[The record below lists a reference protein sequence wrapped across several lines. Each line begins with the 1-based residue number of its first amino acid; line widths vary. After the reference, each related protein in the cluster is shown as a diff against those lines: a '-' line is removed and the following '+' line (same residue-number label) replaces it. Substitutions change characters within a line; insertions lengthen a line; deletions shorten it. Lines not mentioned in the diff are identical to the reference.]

1 MAGIQKIRDSLSG
14 TISRI
19 IVSLAILT
27 LALFFGWGTV
37 FSSSDANTVVSV
49 NGKKI
54 DVFDLDLEMARVQSI
69 LKSRFDNTN
78 FTLDDDMLRSI
89 SINSLIRD
97 ALVLDYLD
105 KNKVKISDLT
115 AYRVLAENE
124 IFLENGKFSPNK
136 VDSFARQNGMLP
148 GKYLG
153 NVKKNIA
160 LELWINGLTE
170 SSFITRKEIEKNLKL
185 TNQSRDITFLRLN
198 NSMFEKD
205 LEFPDELVLDF
216 YNRNTSLFQTEE
228 KAKVRFIEISLEDL
242 KNKVSVRE
250 EEIRK
255 EYEDYRKNF
264 DSSARRSVSHLMIS
278 ITNEIQE
285 IEAISIAKNL
295 KQRVIL
301 GEEFETL
308 VATYSEDEG
317 TRNSKGVLGI
327 SDGTAFP
334 QEFESVLRGLKVG
347 DISDPVVL
355 DKGVHLLKLT
365 NIKNPKPEDF
375 DLMKEMLKE
384 DLTLELASSEFIEQ
398 LETVADLTFS
408 INSLEDLSEEAQ
420 LEIIETNFF
429 TRSQPEGRFKKEVL
443 LEKVFNDSEV
453 QLGQLSELIELNEE
467 LAIIFEILE
476 FQDKKIKEFGTVKE
490 IVKIELRNKVLK
502 EKKDSMQN
510 KILAALESG
519 ETLSKIST
527 QEAIEIK
534 SYKEIGRDSSL
545 FPKAVLFEIFNVP
558 RSIGTLSYSVA
569 ALPGGDR
576 IIFAVDKVNESS
588 KLISDEEIALSRDF
602 FSKERSESELVALQ
616 IIMQQEASISQKGK
630 VN

>member
-1 MAGIQKIRDSLSG
+1 MAGIQKIRDNLTG
-14 TISRI
+14 TISKV

-37 FSSSDANTVVSV
+37 FSSSDVNTIASV

-54 DVFDLDLEMARVQSI
+54 DLFDLDLEMARVQSI

-153 NVKKNIA
+153 SVKKNIA